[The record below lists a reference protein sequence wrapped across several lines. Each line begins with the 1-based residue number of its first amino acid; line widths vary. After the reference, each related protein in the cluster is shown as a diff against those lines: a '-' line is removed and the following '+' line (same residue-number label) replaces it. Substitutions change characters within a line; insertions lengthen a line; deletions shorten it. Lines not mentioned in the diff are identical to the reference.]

1 VKRRFSRPRF
11 PARRLSGDNARVRKR
26 SPIAIGSVL
35 AAVVVAGCASGSRPV
50 PGSSSP
56 TQPPAAATAT
66 AAAPA
71 PAATSATAVPGS
83 PTVGATPATTGTLA
97 HVSNCPVPA
106 GDYAGTPYAP
116 RAAPATLSLPAS
128 VPLPGTAQ
136 VFGTTFLPGSTSY
149 LLAPKPATC
158 QAALASADGGETM
171 TVTPGVTMIIRPG
184 GIGPS
189 TDLACPYIP
198 AVRAADEAFRQGQ
211 AFCSHPAGDVIAQI
225 PTHTTSLYTAVV
237 LVPATVK
244 DPDIRGSG
252 DGADPTVALYT
263 AQAGSDFANGQMI
276 ACTLAPAQDNL
287 CAASLRFFLA
297 TQAQISTRISAG
309 SLSQMQDTLS
319 SFLTGHHIG

>member
-1 VKRRFSRPRF
+1 LSRPCF
-11 PARRLSGDNARVRKR
+11 LVRRLSGDNAGVRKR
-26 SPIAIGSVL
+26 SPFAIGPVL
-35 AAVVVAGCASGSRPV
+35 AAVLIAGCGGGPRPV

-56 TQPPAAATAT
+56 AQPSAAATAT

-71 PAATSATAVPGS
+71 PAATSATALPAS
-83 PTVGATPATTGTLA
+83 ATALPAPSA
-97 HVSNCPVPA
+97 PVQVHVANCPVPA
-106 GDYAGTPYAP
+106 SNYAGTPYAP

-128 VPLPGTAQ
+128 VSLPGTAQ
-136 VFGTTFLPGSTSY
+136 IFGTTFLPGSTSY
-149 LLAPKPATC
+149 LLAPKAATC

-225 PTHTTSLYTAVV
+225 PTRTTSLYTAVV

-244 DPDIRGSG
+244 DPEIRGSG

-263 AQAGSDFANGQMI
+263 AQAGSDFADGQMI
-276 ACTLAPAQDNL
+276 ACTLAPAQDTV

-297 TQAQISTRISAG
+297 TQAEISTRISAG
-309 SLSQMQDTLS
+309 NLSQMQDTLS
-319 SFLTGHHIG
+319 SFLTAHHIG

>member
-1 VKRRFSRPRF
+1 MRR
-11 PARRLSGDNARVRKR
+11 R
-26 SPIAIGSVL
+26 SPFAIGPVL
-35 AAVVVAGCASGSRPV
+35 AAVLIAGCGGGPRPV

-56 TQPPAAATAT
+56 AQPSAAAT
-66 AAAPA
+66 AAPA
-71 PAATSATAVPGS
+71 PAATSATALPASAAPGA
-83 PTVGATPATTGTLA
+83 PVQV
-97 HVSNCPVPA
+97 HVANCPVPA

-116 RAAPATLSLPAS
+116 RAAPATLGLPAS
-128 VPLPGTAQ
+128 VSLPGTAQ
-136 VFGTTFLPGSTSY
+136 IFGTTFLPGSTSY
-149 LLAPKPATC
+149 LLGPKPATC

-171 TVTPGVTMIIRPG
+171 TATPGVTMIIRPG

-225 PTHTTSLYTAVV
+225 PTHTTSLFAAVV

-263 AQAGSDFANGQMI
+263 AQASSDFANGQMI
-276 ACTLAPAQDNL
+276 ACTLARAQDTV

-297 TQAQISTRISAG
+297 TQAQISTRISAA
-309 SLSQMQDTLS
+309 SLTQMQDALS

>member
-1 VKRRFSRPRF
+1 M
-11 PARRLSGDNARVRKR
+11 RKR

-35 AAVVVAGCASGSRPV
+35 AAVLVAGCASGSRPV

-71 PAATSATAVPGS
+71 PAATSATALPPS
-83 PTVGATPATTGTLA
+83 ATAGATPATTGATPA
-97 HVSNCPVPA
+97 TSGTPAPVTNCPVPA

-128 VPLPGTAQ
+128 VPLPGNARI
-136 VFGTTFLPGSTSY
+136 FGTTFLPGSTSY
-149 LLAPKPATC
+149 LLGPANATC
-158 QAALASADGGETM
+158 QAALASADGGESM
-171 TVTPGVTMIIRPG
+171 TATPGVTMIIRPG

-211 AFCSHPAGDVIAQI
+211 AFCSHPAGEVIAQI
-225 PTHTTSLYTAVV
+225 PTRTAGLYAAVV

-252 DGADPTVALYT
+252 EGADPAVALFT
-263 AQAGSDFANGQMI
+263 AQAGSDFANGQLT
-276 ACTLAPAQDNL
+276 ACTLPPAQGAV

-297 TQAQISTRISAG
+297 TQAQIRTRISAA
-309 SLSQMQDTLS
+309 SLTQMQAALS
-319 SFLTGHHIG
+319 SFLTAHHVG

>member
-1 VKRRFSRPRF
+1 MV
-11 PARRLSGDNARVRKR
+11 
-26 SPIAIGSVL
+26 
-35 AAVVVAGCASGSRPV
+35 
-50 PGSSSP
+50 
-56 TQPPAAATAT
+56 
-66 AAAPA
+66 
-71 PAATSATAVPGS
+71 
-83 PTVGATPATTGTLA
+83 
-97 HVSNCPVPA
+97 
-106 GDYAGTPYAP
+106 
-116 RAAPATLSLPAS
+116 
-128 VPLPGTAQ
+128 
-136 VFGTTFLPGSTSY
+136 
-149 LLAPKPATC
+149 
-158 QAALASADGGETM
+158 
-171 TVTPGVTMIIRPG
+171 IRPG

-244 DPDIRGSG
+244 DPEIRGSG

-276 ACTLAPAQDNL
+276 ACTLAPAQDTV

-297 TQAQISTRISAG
+297 TQAQISTRISAA
-309 SLSQMQDTLS
+309 SLTQMQDALS